1 MQKFP
6 KITQNQ
12 NKGYSNRA
20 IGTTDLK
27 NNDKRINDHNK
38 AVRISIFNFS
48 TRDYSCY
55 KERYSDVRGGNLE
68 NHLAKGK
75 NIISNEIF
83 LDTYSAA
90 DKS

>member
-27 NNDKRINDHNK
+27 NNDKRINDHNAIRK
-38 AVRISIFNFS
+38 A
-48 TRDYSCY
+48 D
-55 KERYSDVRGGNLE
+55 LQ
-68 NHLAKGK
+68 
-75 NIISNEIF
+75 
-83 LDTYSAA
+83 
-90 DKS
+90 